1 MKASE
6 HIMRVPDEQMLL
18 TVDLAFNNMFV
29 DPEENDCINHLEVRD
44 AFLEFLTSIMSGYT
58 KYLKDLSEHYET
70 ITNITN
76 AKECFDMTSFRMQK
90 DAKKPYT
97 FIYKFTET
105 THFAYFIECRALG

>member
-1 MKASE
+1 
-6 HIMRVPDEQMLL
+6 MLL

-58 KYLKDLSEHYET
+58 KYLMDLSEHYET

-76 AKECFDMTSFRMQK
+76 AKECFDMTSFRM
-90 DAKKPYT
+90 
-97 FIYKFTET
+97 
-105 THFAYFIECRALG
+105 